1 MSLFIGNASINYVE
15 EDFSMKSPEFSYLKA
30 QTMADVFSALKTHG
44 EAAQLLAGGQSLLAM
59 LNLRMANP
67 SLLIDISG
75 LDSLKGIQQS
85 GNVIRI
91 GALTT
96 HHEID
101 SSHIVKAHIPL
112 LAQAVPYVAHLAI
125 RNKGTIGGSLALGDP
140 AAEYPAVALALN
152 ATLIIQS
159 AAGERRVKASEFFIS
174 LYRTAVLADEILIGV
189 EFPIAKPNQR
199 FVFSEL
205 ARRKGDYAMA
215 GMALALSFEGQTI
228 QDVALA
234 FMAMDDKPI
243 LAPRAMKALAGQSIN
258 SQTISQAQEALDEDL
273 QPAGDLAANA
283 ATKKHL
289 SRVLLS
295 RALIQA
301 GATHV

>member
-1 MSLFIGNASINYVE
+1 
-15 EDFSMKSPEFSYLKA
+15 MKSPDFSYLKA
-30 QTMADVFSALKTHG
+30 QTMADVFSALQAHG
-44 EAAQLLAGGQSLLAM
+44 DSAQLLAGGQSLLAM

-67 SLLIDISG
+67 KILIDISG
-75 LDSLKGIQQS
+75 LESLKGIHKT
-85 GNVIRI
+85 GDVVRI

-96 HHEID
+96 HHEVL
-101 SSHIVKAHIPL
+101 SSSIVQTHVPL

-152 ATLIIQS
+152 ATLVIQS
-159 AAGERRVKASEFFIS
+159 ASGERRVKAIDFFLS
-174 LYRTAVLADEILIGV
+174 LYRTAVQAHEVLIAV
-189 EFPIAKPNQR
+189 EFPVATSNQR

-205 ARRKGDYAMA
+205 ARRKGDYAMV
-215 GMALALSFEGQTI
+215 GMALAISLDGHTI
-228 QDVALA
+228 QDASLA

-243 LAPRAMKALAGQSIN
+243 LAPHAMKAMVGQPIN
-258 SQTISQAQEALDEDL
+258 QQTIAEAQKGLDADL
-273 QPAGDLAANA
+273 HPAGDLLANA

-295 RALIQA
+295 RALMQA

>member
-1 MSLFIGNASINYVE
+1 
-15 EDFSMKSPEFSYLKA
+15 MKSPEFSYLKA
-30 QTMADVFSALKTHG
+30 QSLAEVFSALQTHG
-44 EAAQLLAGGQSLLAM
+44 DSAQILAGGQSLLAM

-75 LDSLKGIQQS
+75 LDSLKGIQKT
-85 GNVIRI
+85 GEVVRI

-96 HHEID
+96 HHEVMT
-101 SSHIVKAHIPL
+101 SSIVQSHVPL

-125 RNKGTIGGSLALGDP
+125 RNKGTMGGSLALGDP

-152 ATLIIQS
+152 ATLVIQS
-159 AAGERRVKASEFFIS
+159 AKGERRVKAKEFFIS
-174 LYRTAVLADEILIGV
+174 LYRTAVETQEVLIAV
-189 EFPIAKPNQR
+189 EFPVATANQR

-205 ARRKGDYAMA
+205 ARRKGDYAMV
-215 GMALALSFEGQTI
+215 GMALALSLEGKTI
-228 QDVALA
+228 RDASLA

-243 LAPRAMKALAGQSIN
+243 LAPHAMKAMLG
-258 SQTISQAQEALDEDL
+258 QTINPETILKAQNGLDTDL
-273 QPAGDLAANA
+273 NPAGDLLANA

-295 RALIQA
+295 RALMQA

>member
-1 MSLFIGNASINYVE
+1 LFYSNASINYVE

-44 EAAQLLAGGQSLLAM
+44 DAAQLLAGGQSLLAM

-67 SLLIDISG
+67 SILIDISG
-75 LDSLKGIQQS
+75 LDSLKGIQQN

-101 SSHIVKAHIPL
+101 SSHIVKEHIPL

-159 AAGERRVKASEFFIS
+159 ATGERRVKASEFFIS
-174 LYRTAVLADEILIGV
+174 LYRTAVQADEILIGV

-215 GMALALSFEGQTI
+215 GMALALSLEGQTI

-243 LAPRAMKALAGQSIN
+243 LAPRAMKVLTGQSIN
-258 SQTISQAQEALDEDL
+258 SQTISQAQAALDEDL
-273 QPAGDLAANA
+273 QPAGDLSANA

>member
-1 MSLFIGNASINYVE
+1 
-15 EDFSMKSPEFSYLKA
+15 MKSPEFSYLKA
-30 QTMADVFSALKTHG
+30 QSLAEVFTALQAHGDSA
-44 EAAQLLAGGQSLLAM
+44 QILAGGQSLLAM

-75 LDSLKGIQQS
+75 LDFLKGIQKT
-85 GNVIRI
+85 GEVVRI

-96 HHEID
+96 HHEVMT
-101 SSHIVKAHIPL
+101 SSIVQSHVPL

-125 RNKGTIGGSLALGDP
+125 RNKGTMGGSLALGDP

-152 ATLIIQS
+152 ATLVIQS
-159 AAGERRVKASEFFIS
+159 AKGERRVKAKEFFIS
-174 LYRTAVLADEILIGV
+174 LYRTAVETQEVLIAV
-189 EFPIAKPNQR
+189 EFPVATANQR

-205 ARRKGDYAMA
+205 ARRKGDYAMV
-215 GMALALSFEGQTI
+215 GMALALSLEGKTI
-228 QDVALA
+228 RDASLA

-243 LAPRAMKALAGQSIN
+243 LAPHAMKAMLG
-258 SQTISQAQEALDEDL
+258 QTINPETILKAQNGLDTDL
-273 QPAGDLAANA
+273 NPAGDLLANA

-295 RALIQA
+295 RALMQA

>member
-1 MSLFIGNASINYVE
+1 
-15 EDFSMKSPEFSYLKA
+15 MKSPDFSYLKA
-30 QTMADVFSALKTHG
+30 QTMAEVFSALQTHG
-44 EAAQLLAGGQSLLAM
+44 ESAQLLAGGQSLLAM

-67 SLLIDISG
+67 KILIDISG
-75 LDSLKGIQQS
+75 LESLKGIHKT
-85 GNVIRI
+85 GDVVRI

-96 HHEID
+96 HHEVL
-101 SSHIVKAHIPL
+101 SSSIVQTHVPL

-159 AAGERRVKASEFFIS
+159 ATGERRVKASEFFIS
-174 LYRTAVLADEILIGV
+174 LYRTAVQADEILIGV

-215 GMALALSFEGQTI
+215 GMALALSLEGQTI

-243 LAPRAMKALAGQSIN
+243 LAPRAMKALTGQSIN
-258 SQTISQAQEALDEDL
+258 SQTISQAQAALDEDL
-273 QPAGDLAANA
+273 QPAGDLSANA

>member
-1 MSLFIGNASINYVE
+1 
-15 EDFSMKSPEFSYLKA
+15 MKSPEFSYLKA
-30 QTMADVFSALKTHG
+30 QSLAEVFTALQAHGDSA
-44 EAAQLLAGGQSLLAM
+44 QILAGGQSLLAM

-75 LDSLKGIQQS
+75 LDFLKGIQKT
-85 GNVIRI
+85 GEVVRI

-96 HHEID
+96 HHEVMT
-101 SSHIVKAHIPL
+101 SSIVQSHVPL

-125 RNKGTIGGSLALGDP
+125 RNKGTMGGSLALGDP

-152 ATLIIQS
+152 ATLVIQS
-159 AAGERRVKASEFFIS
+159 AKGERRVKAKEFFIS
-174 LYRTAVLADEILIGV
+174 LYRTAVETQEVLIAV
-189 EFPIAKPNQR
+189 EFPVATANQR

-205 ARRKGDYAMA
+205 ARRKGDYAMV
-215 GMALALSFEGQTI
+215 GMALALSLEGKTI
-228 QDVALA
+228 RDASLA

-243 LAPRAMKALAGQSIN
+243 LAPNAMKAMLGQIISPE
-258 SQTISQAQEALDEDL
+258 TILKAQNGLDTDL
-273 QPAGDLAANA
+273 NPAGDLLANA

-295 RALIQA
+295 RALMQA

>member
-1 MSLFIGNASINYVE
+1 
-15 EDFSMKSPEFSYLKA
+15 MKSPEFSYLKA

-44 EAAQLLAGGQSLLAM
+44 DAAQLLAGGQSLLAM

-67 SLLIDISG
+67 SILIDISG
-75 LDSLKGIQQS
+75 LDSLKGIQQN

-101 SSHIVKAHIPL
+101 SSRIVKEHIPL

-159 AAGERRVKASEFFIS
+159 ATGERRIKASEFFIS
-174 LYRTAVLADEILIGV
+174 LYRTAVQADEILIGV

-215 GMALALSFEGQTI
+215 GMALALSLEGQTI

-243 LAPRAMKALAGQSIN
+243 LAPRAMKALTGQSIN
-258 SQTISQAQEALDEDL
+258 SQTISQAQAALDEDL
-273 QPAGDLAANA
+273 QPAGDLSANA

>member
-1 MSLFIGNASINYVE
+1 
-15 EDFSMKSPEFSYLKA
+15 MKSPEFSYLKA

-44 EAAQLLAGGQSLLAM
+44 DAAQLLAGGQSLLAM

-67 SLLIDISG
+67 SILIDISG
-75 LDSLKGIQQS
+75 LDSLKGIQQN

-101 SSHIVKAHIPL
+101 SSRIVKEHIPL

-159 AAGERRVKASEFFIS
+159 ATGERRVKASEFFIS
-174 LYRTAVLADEILIGV
+174 LYRTAVQADEILIGV

-215 GMALALSFEGQTI
+215 GMALALSLEGQTI

-243 LAPRAMKALAGQSIN
+243 LAPRAMKALTGQSIN
-258 SQTISQAQEALDEDL
+258 SQTISQAQAALDEDL
-273 QPAGDLAANA
+273 QPAGDLSANA

>member
-1 MSLFIGNASINYVE
+1 
-15 EDFSMKSPEFSYLKA
+15 MKSPEFSYLKA

-44 EAAQLLAGGQSLLAM
+44 DAAQLLAGGQSLLAM

-67 SLLIDISG
+67 SILIDISG

-101 SSHIVKAHIPL
+101 SSYIVKEHIPL

-159 AAGERRVKASEFFIS
+159 AKGERRVKASEFFIS
-174 LYRTAVLADEILIGV
+174 LYRTAVQADEILIGV

-215 GMALALSFEGQTI
+215 GMALALSLEGQTI

-243 LAPRAMKALAGQSIN
+243 LAPRAMKALTGQSIN
-258 SQTISQAQEALDEDL
+258 SQTISQAQAALDEDL
-273 QPAGDLAANA
+273 QPAGDLSANA

>member
-1 MSLFIGNASINYVE
+1 
-15 EDFSMKSPEFSYLKA
+15 MKSPEFSYLKA
-30 QTMADVFSALKTHG
+30 QNMRDVFSALKTHG
-44 EAAQLLAGGQSLLAM
+44 DSAQLLAGGQSLLAM

-67 SLLIDISG
+67 SILIDISG

-101 SSHIVKAHIPL
+101 SSNIVKAHIPL

-159 AAGERRVKASEFFIS
+159 TTGERRVKASEFFIS
-174 LYRTAVLADEILIGV
+174 LYRTAVQAEEILIGV

-205 ARRKGDYAMA
+205 ARRKGDYAMV
-215 GMALALSFEGQTI
+215 GMALALSLEGQTI

-243 LAPRAMKALAGQSIN
+243 LAPRAMKALTGQTIN
-258 SQTISQAQEALDEDL
+258 PQTISQAQAALDEDL
-273 QPAGDLAANA
+273 QPAGDLSANA

-301 GATHV
+301 GGTHV